1 LASAIDC
8 NTRRLLGWRLSR
20 AGQVHSPT
28 LSTAEQDEAQVMRTL
43 KEHCLHRHRFER
55 HLHALRV
62 MLAGFR
68 FTANGA
74 HTKR

>member
-1 LASAIDC
+1 
-8 NTRRLLGWRLSR
+8 
-20 AGQVHSPT
+20 
-28 LSTAEQDEAQVMRTL
+28 MRTL

-55 HLHALRV
+55 YLHALRV
-62 MLAGFR
+62 ILAGFR